1 MPYSELAF
9 DGYAFA
15 HIAARE
21 EDKRLRRLAAQGRK
35 LATQASARYW
45 FAKLL
50 PA

>member
-21 EDKRLRRLAAQGRK
+21 EYYRLRLLAIRGAK

-50 PA
+50 PN